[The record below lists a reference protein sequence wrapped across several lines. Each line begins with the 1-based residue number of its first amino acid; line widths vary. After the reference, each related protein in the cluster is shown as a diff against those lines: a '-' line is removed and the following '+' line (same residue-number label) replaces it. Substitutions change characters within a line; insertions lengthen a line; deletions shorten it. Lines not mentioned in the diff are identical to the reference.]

1 MAALAVVG
9 INHKTAPVSVREQ
22 FAFAASDLPEALAV
36 LRQEMRNGAIL
47 STCNRTEVYVVDGR
61 GPAVRNAIF
70 GFLSKARGTDAHK
83 HADRFYVHTHEKAFR
98 HLCRVAA
105 GIESMVL
112 GEAEILGQV
121 RSAYAAAASAQT
133 RNTILDRVFH
143 AAIRVGRRA
152 RSETAIG
159 RYSASVSSVA
169 VSLAEKTIGDLA
181 SSKVLVLSAGEAGKL
196 TARTLAESGVARM
209 LVSNRTF
216 ERAEELAADLGGT
229 AIPFSEMPRALADT
243 DIVISST
250 GATSFLIDASIVRA
264 AMQHRDSRPLLLID
278 IAVPRDVDPAV
289 GRLPNVHLY
298 DIDSLQTVVDANL
311 NHRRNEMGKVEA
323 LVEEEVARYVEWWDT
338 LGVIPTVAALRHRA
352 EEMRQR
358 ELARTLRRL
367 SDLSP
372 EDRKRIDALTAAI
385 VKKLLH
391 SPISR
396 LKEGTDGELYVEAA
410 RELFGLGDVETPS
423 YY

>member
-1 MAALAVVG
+1 MATLAVVG
-9 INHKTAPVSVREQ
+9 INHRTAPVSVRER
-22 FAFAASDLPEALAV
+22 FAFAAGDLPEALAL
-36 LRQEMRNGAIL
+36 LRQETRNGVIL
-47 STCNRTEVYVVDGR
+47 STCNRTEVYVLDGR
-61 GPAVRNAIF
+61 GPAVRNAILR
-70 GFLSKARGTDAHK
+70 FLSKARGTDARE
-83 HADRFYVHTHEKAFR
+83 HADRFYVHMHDKAFR
-98 HLCRVAA
+98 HLCRVAS
-105 GIESMVL
+105 GIESMIL

-121 RSAYAAAASAQT
+121 RSAYAAAASAET
-133 RNTILDRVFH
+133 RNAVLDRVFH

-159 RYSASVSSVA
+159 RYSVSVSSVA
-169 VSLAEKTIGDLA
+169 VSLAEKTIEDLA

-196 TARTLAESGVARM
+196 TARTLAECGVAGM

-250 GATSFLIDASIVRA
+250 GAPSFLLDRSIVKG
-264 AMQHRDSRPLLLID
+264 AMQGRNGRPLLVID

-298 DIDSLQTVVDANL
+298 DIDSLQAVVETNL

-323 LVEEEVARYVEWWDT
+323 LVEEEVAHFVEWWDT
-338 LGVIPTVAALRHRA
+338 LRVIPTVAALRHQA

-358 ELARTLRRL
+358 ELARTLQRL

-391 SPISR
+391 SPIAR
-396 LKEGTDGELYVEAA
+396 LKEGADAELYVEAA
-410 RELFGLGDVETPS
+410 RELFGLGDVEPPS